1 MNSSDNATATET
13 EVDTGVTSSSGTES
27 DVSSDSSSTIVVD
40 WYCYIIV
47 FKLQLVQYP
56 SYCLFPLRY
65 WSFS

>member
-27 DVSSDSSSTIVVD
+27 DGSSDSSSTIVVD
-40 WYCYIIV
+40 WYCYIV
-47 FKLQLVQYP
+47 FKLHWCSILPTV
-56 SYCLFPLRY
+56 SFPLRY